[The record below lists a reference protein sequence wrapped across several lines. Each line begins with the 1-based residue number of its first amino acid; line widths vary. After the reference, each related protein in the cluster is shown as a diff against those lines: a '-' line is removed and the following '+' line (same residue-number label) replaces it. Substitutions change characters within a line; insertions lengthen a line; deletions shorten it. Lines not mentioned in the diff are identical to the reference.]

1 MERKNSYIYGSTAP
15 SFPERQERNDTGRKA
30 QSKPDIKALPYHSHL
45 PKSKMIFCV
54 LFVAAVSFVLLYRYS
69 VIAELNYKM
78 GNLNAEYSRLV
89 YENRKLEVEIAT
101 SINLDRVKEI
111 AETELNMHSPESY
124 QVVEVSVPKNNYSVV
139 VDHDY
144 IDQTIRHASLTENI
158 LNIVRAIL
166 P

>member
-15 SFPERQERNDTGRKA
+15 SFPERQERNDTGRKV
-30 QSKPDIKALPYHSHL
+30 QKKPDIKALPSHSHL

-78 GNLNAEYSRLV
+78 GNMNAEYSRLV

-111 AETELNMHSPESY
+111 AGTELNMHSPESY